1 MPART
6 DVWTA
11 MLTDASDASALN
23 NDTIANRND
32 TTATGA
38 QLTSVADA
46 GKADAEHTHGTAGI
60 DADSLTASDVAARLD
75 TRPGFQILIPGP
87 KIVDELMFLL
97 PPLIETMTRVDCK
110 SFGGMSVIIDL
121 CDAEDIGETTCT
133 TVILGAPLACTTSP
147 APNTSLSATGFV
159 VRDKESLV
167 LTAESGSVDPLDV
180 ALTVT
185 VD

>member
-1 MPART
+1 
-6 DVWTA
+6 

-23 NDTIANRND
+23 NHTTANRND

-38 QLTSVADA
+38 QLTSVTDA

-75 TRPGFQILIPGP
+75 TRPGFQILIPDP
-87 KIVDELMFLL
+87 KIVDELVFLL

-110 SFGGMSVIIDL
+110 LFGGMSVTIDL
-121 CDAEDIGETTCT
+121 CDAEDIGEATCN
-133 TVILGAPLACTTSP
+133 TVTLGAPLACTTSP
-147 APNTSLSATGFV
+147 APNTSLSVTGFV
-159 VRDKESLV
+159 VRGKESLV
-167 LTAESGSVDPLDV
+167 LTAESGSVEPLGV